1 MGHKMFSN
9 DNGARRQMK
18 EQNDKTDC
26 VECVKQYALGE
37 VVLKMWLM
45 FCDQCLPVQVI
56 AYNTVSQIMLF
67 SINRLTMID
76 RKKLA

>member
-18 EQNDKTDC
+18 EQNDTTDY
-26 VECVKQYALGE
+26 VKQFDLGE
-37 VVLKMWLM
+37 VVPEMWLM

>member
-1 MGHKMFSN
+1 
-9 DNGARRQMK
+9 MK
-18 EQNDKTDC
+18 EQNDKTDY
-26 VECVKQYALGE
+26 VIKHDIGE
-37 VVLKMWLM
+37 VVPEMWLM